1 LTIEGVYLVINND
14 SKSEV
19 RALDYL
25 NNSITHKEFIYILD
39 MKVKPAISRSSSS
52 SAPLIYTKKSSV
64 RSSPDTNDCYAVD
77 LTLNS
82 IGNHVAV
89 LTIPNTIQL
98 FDASTL
104 KHLSSFSSTS
114 NNFDSHDSSSSTTIN
129 SIQFA
134 YVSPHTLFA
143 STNKN
148 LVLAWDTRTPQ
159 QETFQLNGCA
169 DEHKF
174 LSVTCNNEDLLIAAG
189 TELKGDENVAIAF
202 WDLRAPVNKQ
212 LLGYYT
218 ESHSDDIIQVEFSRM
233 NSTKLISGSTDGLV
247 CLYDVSK
254 PNEDDALEQVFIL
267 KII

>member
-1 LTIEGVYLVINND
+1 
-14 SKSEV
+14 
-19 RALDYL
+19 
-25 NNSITHKEFIYILD
+25 
-39 MKVKPAISRSSSS
+39 MKVKPASSRSTCS
-52 SAPLIYTKKSSV
+52 SAPLIYTNKSSV
-64 RSSPDTNDCYAVD
+64 RSSPETNDCYAVD

-82 IGNHVAV
+82 TGNHAAV
-89 LTIPNTIQL
+89 LTNPNTIQL

-104 KHLSSFSSTS
+104 EHLSSLSSTS
-114 NNFDSHDSSSSTTIN
+114 NNFDCNDSSN
-129 SIQFA
+129 SITIYSIQYA

-148 LVLAWDTRTPQ
+148 LILVWDTRTPQ

-174 LSVTCNNEDLLIAAG
+174 LSVTCNNEDLLVAAG
-189 TELKGDENVAIAF
+189 SELKGDENVAIAF
-202 WDLRAPVNKQ
+202 WDLRAPINKQ

-218 ESHSDDIIQVEFSRM
+218 ESHSDDIIRVEFCRM

-254 PNEDDALEQVFIL
+254 SNEDDALDQVFIESMKSSKNL
-267 KII
+267 FF

>member
-1 LTIEGVYLVINND
+1 
-14 SKSEV
+14 
-19 RALDYL
+19 
-25 NNSITHKEFIYILD
+25 
-39 MKVKPAISRSSSS
+39 MKIKPDNSRSTCS
-52 SAPLIYTKKSSV
+52 SAPLIYTNKSSV
-64 RSSPDTNDCYAVD
+64 RSSPETNDCYAVD

-82 IGNHVAV
+82 TGNHAVV
-89 LTIPNTIQL
+89 LTNPNTIQL
-98 FDASTL
+98 FDTSTL
-104 KHLSSFSSTS
+104 KHLSSLSSTS
-114 NNFDSHDSSSSTTIN
+114 NNFDNNDSSACITIN

-148 LVLAWDTRTPQ
+148 LILVWDTRIPQ

-174 LSVTCNNEDLLIAAG
+174 LSVTCNNEDLLVAAG
-189 TELKGDENVAIAF
+189 TELKGEENVAIAF
-202 WDLRAPVNKQ
+202 WDLRAPINKQ

-218 ESHSDDIIQVEFSRM
+218 ESHSDDIIQIEFCRM

-254 PNEDDALEQVFIL
+254 SNEDDALEQVFIEKTEIMEKKRFFFL
-267 KII
+267 

>member
-1 LTIEGVYLVINND
+1 M
-14 SKSEV
+14 
-19 RALDYL
+19 
-25 NNSITHKEFIYILD
+25 YILD
-39 MKVKPAISRSSSS
+39 MKVKPADSRSS
-52 SAPLIYTKKSSV
+52 SAPLIYTNKNSV
-64 RSSPDTNDCYAVD
+64 RSSPETNDCYAID

-82 IGNHVAV
+82 TGNHVAT
-89 LTIPNTIQL
+89 LTSPSTIQL

-104 KHLSSFSSTS
+104 KHVSSLASTSNSFDNNDSSTS
-114 NNFDSHDSSSSTTIN
+114 LTIN

-143 STNKN
+143 STSKN
-148 LVLAWDTRTPQ
+148 LVLVWDTRTPQ

-174 LSVTCNNEDLLIAAG
+174 LSVTCNNEDLLVAAG
-189 TELKGDENVAIAF
+189 SELKGDENVAIAF
-202 WDLRAPVNKQ
+202 WDLRAPINKQ

-218 ESHSDDIIQVEFSRM
+218 ESHSDDIIRVEFCRM

-254 PNEDDALEQVFIL
+254 SNEDDALDQVFIESMKSSKNL
-267 KII
+267 FF